1 MKAHTTSL
9 VNAIALISMGT
20 WGYVDSDS
28 KAVTALIPVVI
39 GIILLVV
46 NNGVKK
52 ENKIIAHIAVLLTF
66 IVLLGLIMPLKG
78 SIARNNSMGIIRVL
92 VMLITSILA
101 LISFIQSFIRAR
113 KERESN

>member
-20 WGYVDSDS
+20 WGYVDSES

-66 IVLLGLIMPLKG
+66 IVLVGLIMPLKG
-78 SIARNNSMGIIRVL
+78 SIERNNSMGIIRVL
-92 VMLITSILA
+92 VMLITSTLA

-113 KERESN
+113 KQRESS

>member
-20 WGYVDSDS
+20 WGYVDSES

-66 IVLLGLIMPLKG
+66 IVLVGLIMPLKG
-78 SIARNNSMGIIRVL
+78 SIERNNSMGIIRVL

-113 KERESN
+113 KQRESS

>member
-20 WGYVDSDS
+20 WGYVDSES

-66 IVLLGLIMPLKG
+66 IVLVGLIMPLKG
-78 SIARNNSMGIIRVL
+78 SIERNNSMGIIRVL
-92 VMLITSILA
+92 VMLITSTLA